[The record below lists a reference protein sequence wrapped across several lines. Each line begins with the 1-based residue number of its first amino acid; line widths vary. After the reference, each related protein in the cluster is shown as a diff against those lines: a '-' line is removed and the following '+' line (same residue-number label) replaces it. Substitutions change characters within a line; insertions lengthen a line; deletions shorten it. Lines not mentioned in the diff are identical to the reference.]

1 MDQESSE
8 PGAGSG
14 VGPEARP
21 GQPGPAQP
29 GTVQPGGVPAARK
42 PAAGPDPA
50 AADQAAAG
58 PAGADQA
65 AAVPAAGTP
74 TTQSEQEEIERL
86 RAEVRELRGRATAA
100 PGRTAPRGGRW
111 RAPVS
116 ALLIIL
122 GCVLAPVSVLGV
134 WAANQVSNTDRFV
147 ANMEP
152 LIHEPAV
159 QSALSAKITAEIESR
174 INLPALITSTSSQL
188 ASANLP
194 RLAQLIDSF
203 SGPIENG
210 IDSAI
215 GTAVSRVVASPAMAT
230 IWVTAL
236 KTSHTGVVKVLS
248 GQGNGSLSLVNNQV
262 VLNLGP
268 LITQVKDTLVTQ
280 GFTIADR
287 IPTVNATFPLF
298 EAPNLAK
305 AQQGYRLLTTLK
317 WVLPL
322 LTIALL
328 VAGVWVARR
337 TRHGLYWA
345 ALGVAASMLVLGIA
359 LTIARGI
366 YLNSV
371 PTSVL
376 PTDAA
381 GVLYDTLIR
390 FIREGLRVLL
400 LVGLIVAAG
409 AFLTGPAHAAVSIRR
424 AFRSGIGW
432 VRGSAEQRGLSA
444 GPVGTWTAAHKTLL
458 RVAAVAVV
466 ALIFVFWGH
475 PTLAVVIWL
484 VLLLL
489 VALGVIELLGGR
501 PPERA
506 AQAATPPAGG
516 R

>member
-1 MDQESSE
+1 LNEESRESDAGSGAE
-8 PGAGSG
+8 PGAG
-14 VGPEARP
+14 P
-21 GQPGPAQP
+21 GQA
-29 GTVQPGGVPAARK
+29 GTAEPGGVPAARK
-42 PAAGPDPA
+42 PATGPGPA
-50 AADQAAAG
+50 ATG
-58 PAGADQA
+58 PAAV
-65 AAVPAAGTP
+65 VPAARMP
-74 TTQSEQEEIERL
+74 TTQSEQEELERL
-86 RAEVRELRGRATAA
+86 RAEVRELRGRVAA
-100 PGRTAPRGGRW
+100 GPARPAARGGRW
-111 RAPVS
+111 RALVS
-116 ALLIIL
+116 AVLITL
-122 GCVLAPVSVLGV
+122 GCILAPVSVLGV

-152 LIHEPAV
+152 LIHEPAI
-159 QSALSAKITAEIESR
+159 QSALSARITTEIESR
-174 INLPALITSTSSQL
+174 IDLPALITSTSSQL
-188 ASANLP
+188 AGARLP
-194 RLAQLIDSF
+194 RLAQLIDTF
-203 SGPIENG
+203 SGPIESG

-215 GTAVSRVVASPAMAT
+215 GTAVSHVVASPAMAT

-236 KTSHTGVVKVLS
+236 RTSHTGVVKVLS
-248 GQGNGSLSLVNNQV
+248 GQGNGALSVVNNQV

-268 LITQVKDTLVTQ
+268 LITQVKDTLLAR

-305 AQQGYRLLTTLK
+305 AQEGYRLLTTLK
-317 WVLPL
+317 WLLPL

-328 VAGVWVARR
+328 VAGVWAARK

-381 GVLYDTLIR
+381 GALYDTLIR

-409 AFLTGPAHAAVSIRR
+409 AFLTGPSAAAVSTRR
-424 AFRSGIGW
+424 AVGKGIGW
-432 VRGSAEQRGLSA
+432 VRGSAEGHGLSA

-458 RVAAVAVV
+458 RVGAVAVV

-484 VLLLL
+484 VVLLLA
-489 VALGVIELLGGR
+489 ALGVIELLGGK

-506 AQAATPPAGG
+506 AAEGVSPAQRGT
-516 R
+516 